1 MLRQLRNNEAHN
13 LNFIRLYLWFNLCR
27 QFLVLCSE
35 VLLMFC
41 SSSATLCLS
50 AYNQFLK
57 STFLSPQAKRWA
69 IITDKHGVYKLPHE
83 LPNNLRLRILGN

>member
-50 AYNQFLK
+50 AYNQFHN
-57 STFLSPQAKRWA
+57 
-69 IITDKHGVYKLPHE
+69 I
-83 LPNNLRLRILGN
+83 LRLFDVLSNFPFTTNETMGNYY